1 VEGCFVEKDIQL
13 GAVPECPFQS
23 RPVSLVSYLCEEMP
37 KDTKITKFPESR
49 SGSNSVSNRDD
60 SFLDAPEAWDGIDP
74 FEEWEAD
81 DHFLSKGNYPG
92 LVKLRERRL
101 ARRPDELD
109 TQIGLGEAYI
119 LNGEYDKALAWLS
132 GLHRKVPDHPDIQH
146 LILDVLFA
154 TEKTEDDFPW
164 VEKPTVVR
172 LSSAVLDQCAEA
184 LKGKRK
190 PRSAEELYAKLLI
203 RWGYLLFTSNELLTA
218 LKQDSRFLVNDPK
231 GSTFSS
237 EVRFRRHRER

>member
-1 VEGCFVEKDIQL
+1 
-13 GAVPECPFQS
+13 
-23 RPVSLVSYLCEEMP
+23 M
-37 KDTKITKFPESR
+37 
-49 SGSNSVSNRDD
+49 
-60 SFLDAPEAWDGIDP
+60 
-74 FEEWEAD
+74 EWQAD
-81 DHFLSKGNYPG
+81 DHFLSKENYPG

-146 LILDVLFA
+146 LILDALFA

-164 VEKPTVVR
+164 VEKPTVMR

-203 RWGYLLFTSNELLTA
+203 RWEYLLFTSDELLTA
-218 LKQDSRFLVNDPK
+218 LKQDSRFLVNDPN

-237 EVRFRRHRER
+237 EIRLRRHRER

>member
-1 VEGCFVEKDIQL
+1 MIASLMPLKRGMESIR
-13 GAVPECPFQS
+13 S
-23 RPVSLVSYLCEEMP
+23 R
-37 KDTKITKFPESR
+37 K
-49 SGSNSVSNRDD
+49 
-60 SFLDAPEAWDGIDP
+60 
-74 FEEWEAD
+74 WEAD
-81 DHFLSKGNYPG
+81 DHFLSKENYPG

-109 TQIGLGEAYI
+109 TQIGVGEAYI

-146 LILDVLFA
+146 LVLDTLFA

-172 LSSAVLDQCAEA
+172 LSGAVLDQCAEA

-190 PRSAEELYAKLLI
+190 PRSAAGKI
-203 RWGYLLFTSNELLTA
+203 DRPRWLAATGRPRGCVLPA
-218 LKQDSRFLVNDPK
+218 
-231 GSTFSS
+231 
-237 EVRFRRHRER
+237 HRG